1 MKTVIDNIAT
11 QAIEWCLIAD
21 ISDLMSPSYVLQMDE
36 ELVRRIAAESPY
48 NQSLR
53 ENTQRKLAV
62 LQIGLKTCRAH
73 VDRKISGMSHLYCLS

>member
-36 ELVRRIAAESPY
+36 ELVRRIAAESPC

-53 ENTQRKLAV
+53 ENTQRKLAA
-62 LQIGLKTCRAH
+62 LKNGLETCRAH
-73 VDRKISGMSHLYCLS
+73 IDRKTSSLSHLYCSS

>member
-11 QAIEWCLIAD
+11 QAIEGCLIAD
-21 ISDLMSPSYVLQMDE
+21 ISDLMPPSYILQMDE

-62 LQIGLKTCRAH
+62 LQIGLETCRAH
-73 VDRKISGMSHLYCLS
+73 IDRKPTSTSRLYCSS